1 MPVPLLPWVYELV
14 PPAGEPGVLSGGIVE
29 LLMPPDLVPVA
40 SAPSPDVAKMLAD
53 APANSPANN
62 REVIL
67 MFIRVRL
74 HKMSRY
80 LILV

>member
-1 MPVPLLPWVYELV
+1 VPLLPWVSELV

-40 SAPSPDVAKMLAD
+40 SAPYSVAAKVLAD
-53 APANSPANN
+53 AVASNPANN
-62 REVIL
+62 SEVIL

>member
-1 MPVPLLPWVYELV
+1 VPLLPWVSGLV

-40 SAPSPDVAKMLAD
+40 AKVLAD
-53 APANSPANN
+53 AVASNPANN
-62 REVIL
+62 SEVIL